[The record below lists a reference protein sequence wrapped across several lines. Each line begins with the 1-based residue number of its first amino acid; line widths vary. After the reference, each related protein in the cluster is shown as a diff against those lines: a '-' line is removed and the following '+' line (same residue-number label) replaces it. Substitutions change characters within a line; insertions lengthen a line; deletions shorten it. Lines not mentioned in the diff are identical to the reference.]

1 MHRDI
6 QGDKVVETR
15 RPWEMIGD
23 QGRHRKIQTGRVG
36 DTDTDTEKHI
46 KTKNTG
52 R

>member
-23 QGRHRKIQTGRVG
+23 QGRHRKIPTDRVG
-36 DTDTDTEKHI
+36 DTDTDTGNNWKQ
-46 KTKNTG
+46 KT
-52 R
+52 